1 MAIWDWPK
9 CWRATTQS
17 QFYLASSSLSS
28 KSPYTGQLTVYGP
41 AVQVWTAKLT
51 FPRMKADD
59 DRMSWREV
67 QAFVSRLKGI
77 SGMLRIVDYHRMKTA
92 YDQYAV
98 DPAEQN
104 WSDGTPFSDGHG
116 WVEGFLPPTI
126 EADDAAEEGATSL
139 VVRGLPVNLDKPLRM
154 GDLFEVRPNGIPAT
168 HGHLYECVAN
178 VKTNGDGKTRL
189 YFEPPLRKGV
199 AAGDMI
205 VIRYPTGVFRLA
217 SEQEGVVQRSLL
229 NRGDMGFS
237 LSEVLPWQ

>member
-1 MAIWDWPK
+1 MTP
-9 CWRATTQS
+9 
-17 QFYLASSSLSS
+17 
-28 KSPYTGQLTVYGP
+28 YGP
-41 AVQVWTAKLT
+41 QVQAWTAKLT
-51 FPRMKADD
+51 FPTMKADS

-92 YDQYAV
+92 YDQYSV

-116 WVEGFLPPTI
+116 WVDGFLPPHI
-126 EADDAAEEGATSL
+126 EAEEAAEEGATSL
-139 VVRGLPVNLDKPLRM
+139 VVRGLPENLDKPLRM

-178 VKTNGDGKTRL
+178 VKTDANGKTRL

-205 VIRYPTGVFRLA
+205 VIRYPTGVFRL
-217 SEQEGVVQRSLL
+217 SSDQEGIVSRGPVNL
-229 NRGDMGFS
+229 GDMGFA